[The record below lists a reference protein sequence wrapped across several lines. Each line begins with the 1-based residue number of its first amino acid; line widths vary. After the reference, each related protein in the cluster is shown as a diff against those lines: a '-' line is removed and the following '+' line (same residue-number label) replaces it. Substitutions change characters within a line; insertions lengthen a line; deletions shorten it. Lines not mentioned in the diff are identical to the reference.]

1 MLSLYCGKAT
11 ESWWETQM
19 FGTLSGLVI
28 GVVGTV
34 LGVFLTQYF
43 SHKNATK
50 LESEKARLLF
60 VNSHFIKSIL
70 DFVDSE
76 VLNMQKIHNDY
87 YNLQPGE
94 ELTDDLTHRE
104 RAASVISSVAMFKDK
119 KLDDIF
125 GALLEQR
132 NKVITSHSIN
142 KLYEGEDR
150 LSYNQ
155 LVATV
160 NQGINLAADL
170 KLRISEL
177 CSSVSR

>member
-43 SHKNATK
+43 SHKNASK

-76 VLNMQKIHNDY
+76 ILNMKKIHNDY
-87 YNLQPGE
+87 YKLQAGE
-94 ELTDDLTHRE
+94 ELTDDTTHRE

-119 KLDDIF
+119 ELDDIF

-132 NKVITSHSIN
+132 NNVFISHSKN
-142 KLYEGEDR
+142 NLSKGGDR
-150 LSYNQ
+150 LSPKQ
-155 LVATV
+155 LVATLE
-160 NQGINLAADL
+160 QGIKLAADL